1 MATPIFIG
9 SNESTKILFISFSV
23 LPGIT
28 ALKSFTFVC
37 KYLLFHANLK
47 PSTATKFNLLFV
59 ISNKQPVKNGLFYSE
74 LTAKIVFLIISFKLF
89 CSI

>member
-59 ISNKQPVKNGLFYSE
+59 ISNKQPVKIGLFSSV
-74 LTAKIVFLIISFKLF
+74 LTAKIVLKEFL
-89 CSI
+89 